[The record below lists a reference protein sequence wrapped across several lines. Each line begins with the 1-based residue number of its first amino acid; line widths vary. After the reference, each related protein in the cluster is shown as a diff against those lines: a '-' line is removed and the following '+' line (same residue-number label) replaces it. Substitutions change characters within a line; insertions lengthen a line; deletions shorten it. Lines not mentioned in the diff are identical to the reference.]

1 MKEQNNR
8 IVRKEKYNIAGLKV
22 LMTTY
27 YEETY
32 KRAEKYIA
40 KDENWDEK
48 EADIVIDLG
57 NETYEKIY
65 DEYMPYLNCEAI
77 EYIYTGSY
85 FHHLLLKYNGCM
97 LHSSGVVVDGYA
109 YLFSANSGTGKSTHT
124 GLWLEHFKDKAY
136 IINDD
141 KPVLKKENDSWYV
154 YGTPWSG
161 KYDINANKKELLG
174 GIVFLER
181 SKTNYIEPL
190 QVKDAIPLFYNQ
202 TVKSFK
208 KVENIELVLKT
219 LEQVLTE
226 NPIYKMGCDISD
238 SAVEMAYNTIK
249 ITEARMKIKKG
260 FILRNVAGNNVVVPV
275 GEATIDFNGMMSL
288 NETGAFLFEKMI
300 EGTTKEQLIEQL
312 MSQYEIDADTA
323 KNDVEEFIEK
333 VKKENLFE

>member
-1 MKEQNNR
+1 MQ
-8 IVRKEKYNIAGLKV
+8 
-22 LMTTY
+22 
-27 YEETY
+27 
-32 KRAEKYIA
+32 
-40 KDENWDEK
+40 
-48 EADIVIDLG
+48 
-57 NETYEKIY
+57 
-65 DEYMPYLNCEAI
+65 
-77 EYIYTGSY
+77 
-85 FHHLLLKYNGCM
+85 
-97 LHSSGVVVDGYA
+97 
-109 YLFSANSGTGKSTHT
+109 
-124 GLWLEHFKDKAY
+124 
-136 IINDD
+136 
-141 KPVLKKENDSWYV
+141 
-154 YGTPWSG
+154 
-161 KYDINANKKELLG
+161 
-174 GIVFLER
+174 FL
-181 SKTNYIEPL
+181 
-190 QVKDAIPLFYNQ
+190 LFYNQ

-249 ITEARMKIKKG
+249 ITEARMKIKQG